1 MNQVIFFFNRLKI
14 MINCNITDN
23 IEKICKEFALIL
35 ERNINEFSFSYN
47 LKELNLN
54 STFKDYRTKEDDEKE
69 IMNILVNDKEY
80 FNKNN
85 YKFKENPN
93 LRHVTNISN
102 NKNGSYIFDV
112 FTSLQ
117 DCKEYIIVKNINDID
132 IYTLLDYKKVKSL
145 KGHNTGIVTVKYFI
159 NNKDYKEYFI
169 STDYNKMVII
179 WDISNDYNILLQ
191 INTPYKELIF
201 NCLLIFPHN
210 KEDNYMAVCANM
222 LGTNYFSI
230 LKIFSLKTGNIVK
243 ESQNPMM
250 IKNFNILSWYN
261 KNNDEYYIVKLDY
274 GRIQIINL
282 LDNEIYSTFVSQNND
297 IYYDGIIYNKN
308 KIDFLCT
315 VSNNG
320 YVDIWDL
327 FNKQIYKNIYIENCN
342 LNRILSW
349 NDKYFI
355 CNDYHNNSFK
365 LINIENNKVI
375 SNIKINTENIL
386 CLKKIKHPIY
396 GESLLFSGN
405 DNIIKSISVN

>member
-23 IEKICKEFALIL
+23 IKKICKEFALIL

-47 LKELNLN
+47 LIELNLN

-69 IMNILVNDKEY
+69 IMNILVNDKES

-85 YKFKENPN
+85 YKFKNNPN
-93 LRHVTNISN
+93 LRQITNISN
-102 NKNGSYIFDV
+102 NKNGSCIFDV

-117 DCKEYIIVKNINDID
+117 DCKEYIIVKNINYID
-132 IYTLLDYKKVKSL
+132 IFTLLDYKKVKSL
-145 KGHNTGIVTVKYFI
+145 KGHNAGIVAVKYFF

-169 STDYNKMVII
+169 STDYNKIVII

-222 LGTNYFSI
+222 MGSNYLSI
-230 LKIFSLKTGNIVK
+230 LKIFSLNTGNIVK
-243 ESQNPMM
+243 ESQNPLMV
-250 IKNFNILSWYN
+250 KNFNILSWYN

-274 GRIQIINL
+274 GRVQINNL

-308 KIDFLCT
+308 KIDYLCT

-320 YVDIWDL
+320 NVDIWDL
-327 FNKQIYKNIYIENCN
+327 FNIQKYKNIYIKNCK
-342 LNRILSW
+342 LNHILSW

-355 CNDYHNNSFK
+355 CTDYHNNSFK
-365 LINIENNKVI
+365 LINMENNKVI

-386 CLKKIKHPIY
+386 CLKKINHPIY

-405 DNIIKSISVN
+405 DNIIKLISVN